1 MMIVSANRAETR
13 LATRLSFFVAG
24 FAIACWAPLVP
35 FAKERLGVDDAGLG
49 LLLLCLGV
57 GSVVAMPVTGV
68 LSSRLGARPIIIASG
83 ILLALLLPF
92 LAVAATPLTLGLAL
106 FGFGASIGSI
116 DIAINVH
123 AVEVERAS
131 SRPLMSG
138 FHAMFSIG
146 GFAGASAMTFLLSAH
161 VDALLSAVMGSTLLA
176 IATAVAWPRLL
187 QGSSDAQGP
196 LLVRPRGGVL
206 LLAALAAITFLV
218 EGAMLDWSALLL
230 IDTDLVTPAYGG
242 LGYTMFAIAMTL
254 GRIVGDRIVAL
265 VGDRG
270 TLRWGGLIA
279 VAGLAVVLLAP
290 GPAVALVGFLL
301 IGLGASNIVPV
312 LFRQA
317 GAQRA
322 MPAGLAVAAITT
334 VGYAGIL
341 IGPAAIGFVA
351 RASSLPQAFWLLAA
365 LLGLVPLMS
374 VMVSRGDQRSWNGSA
389 P

>member
-13 LATRLSFFVAG
+13 LATRLSFLVAG

-35 FAKERLGVDDAGLG
+35 YAKERLGVDDAGLG

-68 LSSRLGARPIIIASG
+68 LSSRLGAKPIIVASG
-83 ILLALLLPF
+83 IGLALLLPL

-106 FGFGASIGSI
+106 FAFGASIGSI

-146 GFAGASAMTFLLSAH
+146 GFAGASAMTFLLSAR
-161 VDALLSAVMGSTLLA
+161 VDALLGAMMGSVLLA
-176 IATAVAWPRLL
+176 TAIAVAWPRLL
-187 QGSSDAQGP
+187 KGSSDAQGP

-230 IDTDLVTPAYGG
+230 IDTNLLTPAYGG

-254 GRIVGDRIVAL
+254 GRIAGDRIVAL
-265 VGDRG
+265 VGDQG

-279 VAGLAVVLLAP
+279 IAGLAVVLVAP
-290 GPAVALVGFLL
+290 GPGVALLGFLL

-317 GAQRA
+317 GLQRA

-341 IGPAAIGFVA
+341 TGPAAIGFVA
-351 RASSLPQAFWLLAA
+351 RAVGLPQAFWLLAA
-365 LLGLVPLMS
+365 LLGLVPLLSM
-374 VMVSRGDQRSWNGSA
+374 MVKQR
-389 P
+389 

>member
-1 MMIVSANRAETR
+1 MIVSADRAETR
-13 LATRLSFFVAG
+13 LATRLSFLVAG

-35 FAKERLGVDDAGLG
+35 YAKERLGVDDAGLG
-49 LLLLCLGV
+49 LLLLCLGI
-57 GSVVAMPVTGV
+57 GSVVAMPITGV
-68 LSSRLGARPIIIASG
+68 LSSRLGARPIIVASG
-83 ILLALLLPF
+83 IGLALLLPI

-106 FGFGASIGSI
+106 LGFGASIGSI

-138 FHAMFSIG
+138 FHAMFSVG
-146 GFAGASAMTFLLSAH
+146 GFAGASAMTFLLSVR
-161 VDALLSAVMGSTLLA
+161 VDALLSAVMGSALLA
-176 IATAVAWPRLL
+176 IAIAVAWPRLL
-187 QGSSDAQGP
+187 KGSSDAQGP

-230 IDTDLVTPAYGG
+230 IDTNLVTPAYGG

-265 VGDRG
+265 VGDQG

-279 VAGLAVVLLAP
+279 VAGLVVLLLAP
-290 GPAVALVGFLL
+290 APAVALAGFLL
-301 IGLGASNIVPV
+301 IGFGASNIVPV

-317 GAQRA
+317 GSQRA

-341 IGPAAIGFVA
+341 TGPAAIGFVA
-351 RASSLPQAFWLLAA
+351 HAAGLPLAFWLLAA

-374 VMVSRGDQRSWNGSA
+374 IMMNPGDPR
-389 P
+389 

>member
-1 MMIVSANRAETR
+1 MIVSANSAETR
-13 LATRLSFFVAG
+13 LATRLSFLVAG

-35 FAKERLGVDDAGLG
+35 YAKERLGVDDAGLG
-49 LLLLCLGV
+49 LVLLCLGV
-57 GSVVAMPVTGV
+57 GSVVAMPITGV
-68 LSSRLGARPIIIASG
+68 LSARLGAKPIIVAAG
-83 ILLALLLPF
+83 IGLALLLPL

-116 DIAINVH
+116 DVAINVH

-146 GFAGASAMTFLLSAH
+146 GFAGASAMTVLLSAH
-161 VDALLSAVMGSTLLA
+161 VDALLSAAMGSVLLA
-176 IATAVAWPRLL
+176 IATVVAWPRLL
-187 QGSSDAQGP
+187 KGSSEGHGP

-218 EGAMLDWSALLL
+218 EGAMLDWSALFL
-230 IDTDLVTPAYGG
+230 IDTNLVTPAYGG

-254 GRIVGDRIVAL
+254 GRIAGDRIVAL
-265 VGDRG
+265 AGDRD
-270 TLRWGGLIA
+270 TLRWGGVIA
-279 VAGLAVVLLAP
+279 VAGLAVLLLASGP
-290 GPAVALVGFLL
+290 GVALLGFLL
-301 IGLGASNIVPV
+301 VGLGASNIVPV

-341 IGPAAIGFVA
+341 IGPAGIGFVA
-351 RASSLPQAFWLLAA
+351 RASSLPVAFWLLAA

-374 VMVSRGDQRSWNGSA
+374 VMMNGGDPRRPHGSA
-389 P
+389 S

>member
-1 MMIVSANRAETR
+1 MIVSANRAETR

-35 FAKERLGVDDAGLG
+35 FAKQRLGVDDAGLG

-68 LSSRLGARPIIIASG
+68 LSSRLGARPIIVAAG
-83 ILLALLLPF
+83 IGLALLLPT

-106 FGFGASIGSI
+106 FGFGAAIGSI

-146 GFAGASAMTFLLSAH
+146 GFAGASAMTFLLSAR
-161 VDALLSAVMGSTLLA
+161 VDALFSAVMGSVLLVIA
-176 IATAVAWPRLL
+176 IAVAWPRLL
-187 QGSSDAQGP
+187 KGSSDAQGP

-230 IDTDLVTPAYGG
+230 IDTSLVTPAYGG

-254 GRIVGDRIVAL
+254 GRIVGDRVVAL
-265 VGDRG
+265 VGDQG

-290 GPAVALVGFLL
+290 GPGVALLGFLL

-351 RASSLPQAFWLLAA
+351 HASSLPLAFWLLAA

-374 VMVSRGDQRSWNGSA
+374 IMVSRGDQRSWSGSV

>member
-1 MMIVSANRAETR
+1 MIVSANRAETR

-68 LSSRLGARPIIIASG
+68 LSSRLGAKPIIVAAG
-83 ILLALLLPF
+83 IGLALLLPM

-106 FGFGASIGSI
+106 FVFGASIGSI

-161 VDALLSAVMGSTLLA
+161 VDAFFSAAMGSALLA

-187 QGSSDAQGP
+187 TGSRDAQGP

-230 IDTDLVTPAYGG
+230 IDTNLVTPAYGG

-254 GRIVGDRIVAL
+254 GRIVGDRVVAL
-265 VGDRG
+265 VGDQG

-279 VAGLAVVLLAP
+279 VAGLAVVLVAP
-290 GPAVALVGFLL
+290 GPGVALFGFLL
-301 IGLGASNIVPV
+301 IGLGAANIVPV

-351 RASSLPQAFWLLAA
+351 RASSLPQAFWMLAA

-374 VMVSRGDQRSWNGSA
+374 IMVSRGDPR
-389 P
+389 

>member
-1 MMIVSANRAETR
+1 MIVSADRAETR
-13 LATRLSFFVAG
+13 LATRLSFLVAG

-35 FAKERLGVDDAGLG
+35 YAKERLGVDDAGLG
-49 LLLLCLGV
+49 LLLLCLGI
-57 GSVVAMPVTGV
+57 GSVVAMPITGV
-68 LSSRLGARPIIIASG
+68 LSSRLGARPIIVASG
-83 ILLALLLPF
+83 IGLALLLPI

-106 FGFGASIGSI
+106 LGFGASIGSI

-146 GFAGASAMTFLLSAH
+146 GFAGASAMTFLLSVR
-161 VDALLSAVMGSTLLA
+161 VDALLSAVMGSALLA
-176 IATAVAWPRLL
+176 IAIAVAWPRLL
-187 QGSSDAQGP
+187 KGSSDAQGP

-230 IDTDLVTPAYGG
+230 IDTNLVTPAYGG

-254 GRIVGDRIVAL
+254 GRIVGDRIVAF
-265 VGDRG
+265 VGDQG

-279 VAGLAVVLLAP
+279 VAGLVVLLLAP
-290 GPAVALVGFLL
+290 APAVALAGFLL
-301 IGLGASNIVPV
+301 IGFGASNIVPV

-317 GAQRA
+317 GSQRA

-341 IGPAAIGFVA
+341 TGPAAIGFVA
-351 RASSLPQAFWLLAA
+351 HAAGLPLAFWLLAA

-374 VMVSRGDQRSWNGSA
+374 IMMNPGDPR
-389 P
+389 

>member
-1 MMIVSANRAETR
+1 MIVSADRAETR
-13 LATRLSFFVAG
+13 LATRLSFLVAG

-35 FAKERLGVDDAGLG
+35 YAKERLGVDDAGLG
-49 LLLLCLGV
+49 LLLLCLGI
-57 GSVVAMPVTGV
+57 GSVVAMPITGV
-68 LSSRLGARPIIIASG
+68 LSSRLGARPIIVASG
-83 ILLALLLPF
+83 IGLALLLPI

-106 FGFGASIGSI
+106 LGFGASIGSI

-146 GFAGASAMTFLLSAH
+146 GFAGASAMTFLLSVR
-161 VDALLSAVMGSTLLA
+161 VDALLSAVMGSALLA
-176 IATAVAWPRLL
+176 IAIAVAWPRLL
-187 QGSSDAQGP
+187 KGSSDAQGP

-230 IDTDLVTPAYGG
+230 IDTNLVTPAYGG

-265 VGDRG
+265 VGDQG

-279 VAGLAVVLLAP
+279 VAGLVVLLLAP
-290 GPAVALVGFLL
+290 APAVALAGFLL
-301 IGLGASNIVPV
+301 IGFGASNIVPV

-317 GAQRA
+317 GSQRA

-341 IGPAAIGFVA
+341 TGPAAIGFVA
-351 RASSLPQAFWLLAA
+351 HAAGLPLAFWLLAA

-374 VMVSRGDQRSWNGSA
+374 IMMNPGDPR
-389 P
+389 